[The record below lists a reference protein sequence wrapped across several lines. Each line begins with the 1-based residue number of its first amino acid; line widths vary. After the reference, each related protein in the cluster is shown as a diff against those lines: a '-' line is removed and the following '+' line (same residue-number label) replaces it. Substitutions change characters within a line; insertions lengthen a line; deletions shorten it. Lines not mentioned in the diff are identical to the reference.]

1 MAYVDQGDAM
11 VDGEAE
17 IDKLLMMH
25 MSKHHH
31 DDEVPSLSGH
41 EASANANFSE
51 MNPPLRKESSRKK
64 RPTKARVMNLALDKI

>member
-1 MAYVDQGDAM
+1 M

-31 DDEVPSLSGH
+31 EDELPYTSSCPEGSV
-41 EASANANFSE
+41 EADSHSNE
-51 MNPPLRKESSRKK
+51 RPIKRKDSNKKK
-64 RPTKARVMNLALDKI
+64 RPAK

>member
-1 MAYVDQGDAM
+1 MSMDQFLETLSIETLKELKKSAVIFAESNEGH

-31 DDEVPSLSGH
+31 EDELPEFGNVD
-41 EASANANFSE
+41 
-51 MNPPLRKESSRKK
+51 ESNCINQ
-64 RPTKARVMNLALDKI
+64 TL

>member
-1 MAYVDQGDAM
+1 M

-31 DDEVPSLSGH
+31 EDELPCNSGLEGSLEGLSH
-41 EASANANFSE
+41 SNEKVS
-51 MNPPLRKESSRKK
+51 
-64 RPTKARVMNLALDKI
+64 

>member
-1 MAYVDQGDAM
+1 M

-31 DDEVPSLSGH
+31 EDELPYTSCQEGSL
-41 EASANANFSE
+41 EADSNSNE
-51 MNPPLRKESSRKK
+51 RVIKRKDSHKKK
-64 RPTKARVMNLALDKI
+64 RPAKTRVMSLALEIGQICD